1 MCVAPDR
8 SKKDSACPAPVAAG
22 GPGERQ
28 RVMLGRGSPSA
39 GRARQEEP
47 VASGRGA
54 LITLTCDRFRIQVD
68 AAGLRHRHS
77 HSATRIALVKKHSAI
92 FSSKPSELQGSLHR
106 QTDSAST
113 SWITLTVLSIPF
125 RRTRRA
131 CPARGRASSRCS
143 SVRAQADDHRWSSAW
158 VFRQRLRRM
167 HMPPSTSS
175 AAAPGAGTAKV
186 SVWLYRPALPV
197 EPVKVLVPLCLP
209 AMAKRMAKV

>member
-1 MCVAPDR
+1 MSMCVAPDR

-113 SWITLTVLSIPF
+113 SWIHSPAGVFPCFGTNA
-125 RRTRRA
+125 RTA
-131 CPARGRASSRCS
+131 WARCTR
-143 SVRAQADDHRWSSAW
+143 V
-158 VFRQRLRRM
+158 
-167 HMPPSTSS
+167 
-175 AAAPGAGTAKV
+175 GATGD
-186 SVWLYRPALPV
+186 SGSP
-197 EPVKVLVPLCLP
+197 PLCMQSLVR
-209 AMAKRMAKV
+209 K

>member
-8 SKKDSACPAPVAAG
+8 SKKDSAC
-22 GPGERQ
+22 
-28 RVMLGRGSPSA
+28 SCA
-39 GRARQEEP
+39 GRCRRPWGETESDVGKEIAISRSSEQDEP

-77 HSATRIALVKKHSAI
+77 HSATRIALVKKHCAI
-92 FSSKPSELQGSLHR
+92 FSSKPSEPQGSLHR
-106 QTDSAST
+106 QTDSVST

-143 SVRAQADDHRWSSAW
+143 SARAQADDHRWSSAW
-158 VFRQRLRRM
+158 VFHQRLRRM
-167 HMPPSTSS
+167 HMPPSASS

-186 SVWLYRPALPV
+186 SVWS
-197 EPVKVLVPLCLP
+197 
-209 AMAKRMAKV
+209 